1 MPPAQL
7 QNCGRHFFVCLF
19 HVGIRAYRF
28 REGES
33 HCFISLKQLFHALET
48 TVSCAWNNC
57 FIRLKQLE
65 PWTLQREYPDLK
77 WIRPYCKHTAFL
89 LLLWSMANNKIGS
102 INQHQWEVGFL
113 FFLGWIRAS
122 LAIGFA
128 FHSVTQ
134 SATQLNGKQSLRHN
148 ATHTLQADC
157 MEPTWYLNGIRSCC
171 ANEKAAKLMVRIVDK
186 REA

>member
-7 QNCGRHFFVCLF
+7 RNCGRHFFVCLF
-19 HVGIRAYRF
+19 HLGIRAFRF

-33 HCFISLKQLFHALET
+33 HCFIRLKQLFHTFET
-48 TVSCAWNNC
+48 TVSYAWNNC

-89 LLLWSMANNKIGS
+89 LLLWSMANNKIGP

-113 FFLGWIRAS
+113 FFSWMDSRLSRHRFCSSFRHAVRYTTEWKTKPA
-122 LAIGFA
+122 A
-128 FHSVTQ
+128 
-134 SATQLNGKQSLRHN
+134 QLNAYIASWLYGTNLIFERK
-148 ATHTLQADC
+148 TLLLC
-157 MEPTWYLNGIRSCC
+157 
-171 ANEKAAKLMVRIVDK
+171 
-186 REA
+186 

>member
-7 QNCGRHFFVCLF
+7 RNCGRHFFCLSFPSRHPCLPFPRGRKSLF
-19 HVGIRAYRF
+19 H
-28 REGES
+28 
-33 HCFISLKQLFHALET
+33 KLET
-48 TVSCAWNNC
+48 TVSCTWNNC
-57 FIRLKQLE
+57 FMRLKQLFH
-65 PWTLQREYPDLK
+65 TLETVGTLDFATGISWFKTDYTLLQTLRFP
-77 WIRPYCKHTAFL
+77 

-128 FHSVTQ
+128 LHSVTQ
-134 SATQLNGKQSLRHN
+134 SATQLNGKQNLRHN
-148 ATHTLQADC
+148 ATNTLQADYI
-157 MEPTWYLNGIRSCC
+157 EPTWYLNGIRSCC